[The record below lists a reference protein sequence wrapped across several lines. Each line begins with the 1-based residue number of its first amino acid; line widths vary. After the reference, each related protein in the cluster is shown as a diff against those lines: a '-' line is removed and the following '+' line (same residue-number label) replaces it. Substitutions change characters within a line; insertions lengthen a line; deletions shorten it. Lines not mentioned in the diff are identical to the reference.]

1 MGRYYDFDAAWA
13 EATSKD
19 APEPVRVKAFGRE
32 WALHAQ
38 VPAAAI
44 LIGARL
50 MEGGDRE
57 LTDPEVIAFAQ
68 ALLPEQV
75 YEAWISA
82 GISVEQL
89 RDVLAVIVP
98 LYMGPGGDQEG
109 EAEAAQQEGSG
120 SSPQSSPAGRRS
132 KRTGSGSTA
141 SRSRRRS
148 TG

>member
-13 EATSKD
+13 EASRD

-82 GISVEQL
+82 GVSVEQL

-98 LYMGPGGDQEG
+98 LYMGPGEDQG